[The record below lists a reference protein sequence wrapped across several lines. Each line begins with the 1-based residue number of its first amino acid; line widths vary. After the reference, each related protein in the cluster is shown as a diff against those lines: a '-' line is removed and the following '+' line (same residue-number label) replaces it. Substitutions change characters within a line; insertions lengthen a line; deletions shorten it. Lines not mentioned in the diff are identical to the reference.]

1 MYKHTYQVLI
11 ALTLFA
17 GLMVPATHAQ
27 SIMLK
32 ADIPFDFVVGDKRLP
47 SGEYYVKSLNQT
59 ETQIQS
65 KDARSTAIVMTTG
78 MQAAKISDAGKLVFN
93 RYGEQYFLSKI
104 WAASSDSGRQV
115 VKSRVER
122 EVAQRFSN
130 DGTTVIAA
138 KSVPKK

>member
-1 MYKHTYQVLI
+1 MYKHAYQALI

-32 ADIPFDFVVGDKRLP
+32 ADIPFDFVVGDKQLP
-47 SGEYYVKSLNQT
+47 SGEYHVK
-59 ETQIQS
+59 QINSGTTLIQG
-65 KDARSTAIVMTTG
+65 KDAHSSAVVLTAAA
-78 MQAAKISDAGKLVFN
+78 QAAKISDVSKLVFN
-93 RYGEQYFLSKI
+93 RYGDQYFLSKI
-104 WAASSDSGRQV
+104 WEASSVAGRQV
-115 VKSRVER
+115 VKSRLER
-122 EVAQRFSN
+122 EVAQRLSN